1 MPRAHPDDGSTGRIQ
16 ETMRLYRHDGGTRVV
31 DQIVITVLGEGV
43 PADPAR
49 PVWRSHWATGC
60 PDPKGWART

>member
-1 MPRAHPDDGSTGRIQ
+1 
-16 ETMRLYRHDGGTRVV
+16 MRLYRHDGGTRVV

-49 PVWRSHWATGC
+49 PVWRSHWATSC
-60 PDPKGWART
+60 PDPKGWAQA